1 MLASRPIDAAP
12 REISGN
18 QQKKQDLKSLR
29 LHGTLKGH
37 CQPDSEGERFRGG
50 KICDF
55 CVSEGMDP
63 LILRRFHE
71 AFLRFKC
78 LKGSKFEIR
87 KVIYY
92 FVTLLLL
99 CLALLVRSFDWAGYQ
114 KGHRQCIMRTYGLEQ
129 TKTHGKQ
136 LPFGPWISFGSPR
149 ELPWLQNK
157 IRSCQMI

>member
-1 MLASRPIDAAP
+1 MGPLRAIASQIRRAK
-12 REISGN
+12 RY
-18 QQKKQDLKSLR
+18 
-29 LHGTLKGH
+29 
-37 CQPDSEGERFRGG
+37 RGG
-50 KICDF
+50 EICDF

-78 LKGSKFEIR
+78 LKGSKFENR

-114 KGHRQCIMRTYGLEQ
+114 KGHRQCIMRTYCLEQ

-149 ELPWLQNK
+149 ELPLLQNK